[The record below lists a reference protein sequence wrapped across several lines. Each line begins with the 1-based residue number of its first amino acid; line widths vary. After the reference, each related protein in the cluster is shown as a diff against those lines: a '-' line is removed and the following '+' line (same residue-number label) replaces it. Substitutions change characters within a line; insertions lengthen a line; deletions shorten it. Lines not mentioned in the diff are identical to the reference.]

1 MNKFTE
7 YEKNYSRISLKLHK
21 IDHHLLMS
29 KMIEQKNRT
38 GASWNRIVL
47 MALYQYYGIVDIPK
61 GRKNVQ
67 KENHC

>member
-21 IDHHLLMS
+21 IDHHVLIG
-29 KMIEQKNRT
+29 KMAEQKNRT
-38 GASWNRIVL
+38 GASWNKIIL
-47 MALYQYYGIVDIPK
+47 TALYAYYGIGDVPK

-67 KENHC
+67 KENYC